1 MPSKKVFLF
10 LQGPP
15 CLLWPRLADALRAAG
30 HSTRRINLHCG
41 DWLFWPRAGADH
53 YRGRFSR
60 WPAWLDAYLV
70 RHGVTDIL
78 YYADRLP
85 YHIEALARAKAR
97 GIHTHA
103 IEYGYLRP
111 DWLTIEPEAMGRF
124 STFPRNPDAIRD
136 LAAGHPEPDMTPR
149 YGHGFWEE
157 SWREVTYDLL
167 LVFGRGLYPFY
178 RSDKYYWPV
187 AEYLAWLVRLGVRAA
202 TSRRD
207 EALVDRALAGAL
219 DGGFR
224 YNLVALQLQMD
235 YQIRASSDYTHIEEM
250 LDEILASFAAH
261 APESRHLI
269 IKTHPL
275 DNGLENWPRR
285 LRRLTR
291 RHRVEGRVHLVD
303 SRRLAEL
310 NQNSMGAIM
319 ANSTVGLHA
328 LGDGIPVIC
337 LGDAVYDIAGLTH
350 KRGLDSF
357 WTDPDQ
363 VDLALAADLRRALA
377 AHIQVRG
384 DFFNPEGQRIAIEA
398 LTEKLLAP

>member
-1 MPSKKVFLF
+1 
-10 LQGPP
+10 
-15 CLLWPRLADALRAAG
+15 
-30 HSTRRINLHCG
+30 
-41 DWLFWPRAGADH
+41 
-53 YRGRFSR
+53 
-60 WPAWLDAYLV
+60 
-70 RHGVTDIL
+70 
-78 YYADRLP
+78 
-85 YHIEALARAKAR
+85 
-97 GIHTHA
+97 
-103 IEYGYLRP
+103 
-111 DWLTIEPEAMGRF
+111 
-124 STFPRNPDAIRD
+124 STFPRDPDAIRA

-157 SWREVTYDLL
+157 SWREVAYDLL

-187 AEYLAWLVRLGVRAA
+187 AEYLAWLVRLGMRAA

-207 EALVDRALAGAL
+207 EALVDRALAGTL
-219 DGGFR
+219 DATLEGTPEGAPEGTPGGTFSGGSR

-261 APESRHLI
+261 APAARHLI

-291 RHRVEGRVHLVD
+291 RYNLAGRVHLVD

-337 LGDAVYDIAGLTH
+337 LGDAVYDVAGLTH
-350 KRGLDSF
+350 QRGLDSF
-357 WTDPDQ
+357 WTDPDP
-363 VDLALAADLRRALA
+363 VDMALAADLRRALA

-384 DFFNPEGQRIAIEA
+384 DFFNPEGQRVAIEA
-398 LTEKLLAP
+398 LTAKLLSP